1 MARIGFDIMCG
12 IAGFSL
18 SPTSKVNARKLA
30 HELLCGIES
39 RGGQASG
46 VAWQSDKGSGFFKQD
61 VAGSRLSLKT
71 MDKRSRI
78 AVLHTR
84 LATHGSVKVNA
95 NNHPVMSPDKS
106 ISLVHNGVIYNHD
119 IVRKQFSAGL
129 AEVDTA
135 VIPAIVQKFG
145 FERFDMLD
153 GDASVAWLDENN
165 RGVLMVGRLSHSPLC
180 IAQLHDGSFVFASTE
195 KLLRSAIDNLN
206 LSFSYLGIVE
216 ERTLFTVRDGRI
228 DGMDVLP
235 STSPEF
241 EVKVSASSYGRYRG
255 MTSGGS
261 SVGSVWGYED
271 DYKFNAS
278 PVGDEV
284 AEEFEDYLC
293 NFYEQDGQFYNWDGV
308 YVGDRRSMLEQFEDF
323 RYSKYWDGAGMSSD
337 NGSYDYR
344 EAYTTSGGRKS
355 LWDWE

>member
-18 SPTSKVNARKLA
+18 SSTSKVNARKLA

-46 VAWQSDKGSGFFKQD
+46 VAWQSGKGSGFFKQD

-71 MDKRSRI
+71 MDKRSRV

-95 NNHPVMSPDKS
+95 NNHPVLSPDKS

-119 IVRKQFSAGL
+119 IVRKQFVGSL

-135 VIPAIVQKFG
+135 VIPAIVQSFG

-180 IAQLHDGSFVFASTE
+180 VAQLHDGSFVFASTE
-195 KLLRSAIDNLN
+195 ALLRRALDNLG
-206 LSFSYLGIVE
+206 LSFSFLASVE
-216 ERTLFTVRDGRI
+216 ERTLLTVREGRI
-228 DGMDVLP
+228 DGVDVLP
-235 STSPEF
+235 ATSPEF
-241 EVKVSASSYGRYRG
+241 EVKVSASSYKGYRN
-255 MTSGGS
+255 MTAGFGS
-261 SVGSVWGYED
+261 EDGWD
-271 DYKFNAS
+271 DYAS
-278 PVGDEV
+278 PASDEV
-284 AEEFEDYLC
+284 AEEFEDFLC
-293 NFYEQDGQFYNWDGV
+293 NFYESDGQFFNWDGI
-308 YVGDRRSMLEQFEDF
+308 YVGDRSTMLEQFEDY
-323 RYSKYWDGAGMSSD
+323 RYSQYWAGSGMGESD
-337 NGSYDYR
+337 YASL
-344 EAYTTSGGRKS
+344 YTTGSKS
-355 LWDWE
+355 FGDWD

>member
-1 MARIGFDIMCG
+1 MSRMARIGIDIMCG

-46 VAWQSDKGSGFFKQD
+46 VAWQSAKGSGFFKQD

-71 MDKRSRI
+71 MDRRSRV

-119 IVRKQFSAGL
+119 IVRKQFAGKL

-135 VIPAIVQKFG
+135 VIPAIVESFG

-153 GDASVAWLDENN
+153 GDASVAWLDERN

-195 KLLRSAIDNLN
+195 SLLRKAIDNLS
-206 LSFSYLGIVE
+206 LSFSYIGIVE

-241 EVKVSASSYGRYRG
+241 EVKVSASSYKGYRS
-255 MTSGGS
+255 MTAGGS
-261 SVGSVWGYED
+261 ASWGSEWD
-271 DYKFNAS
+271 DYKFNSS
-278 PVGDEV
+278 PANDEV
-284 AEEFEDYLC
+284 AEEFEDFLC
-293 NFYEQDGQFYNWDGV
+293 NFYEQDGQFYNWDGI
-308 YVGDRRSMLEQFEDF
+308 YVGDRRTMLEQFEDY
-323 RYSKYWDGAGMSSD
+323 RYSQYWSGSGMGGFDHDYAGAYVDKKSFSD
-337 NGSYDYR
+337 
-344 EAYTTSGGRKS
+344 
-355 LWDWE
+355 WD

>member
-1 MARIGFDIMCG
+1 MARIGIDIMCG

-46 VAWQSDKGSGFFKQD
+46 VAWQSAKGSGFFKQD
-61 VAGSRLSLKT
+61 VAGSRLPLKS
-71 MDKRSRI
+71 MDKRSRV

-95 NNHPVMSPDKS
+95 NNHPVMSPDKT

-119 IVRKQFSAGL
+119 LVRKQFTGKL

-135 VIPAIVQKFG
+135 VIPAIVQSFG

-195 KLLRSAIDNLN
+195 SLLRKAIEGLDLT
-206 LSFSYLGIVE
+206 FSYIGIVE

-241 EVKVSASSYGRYRG
+241 EVKVSASSYKGYRN
-255 MTSGGS
+255 MTAGGYGGW
-261 SVGSVWGYED
+261 GSEWD

-278 PVGDEV
+278 PVNDEV
-284 AEEFEDYLC
+284 AEEFEDFLC

-308 YVGDRRSMLEQFEDF
+308 YVGDRRAMLEQFEDY
-323 RYSKYWDGAGMSSD
+323 RYSQYWAGSGM
-337 NGSYDYR
+337 GEHDYV
-344 EAYTTSGGRKS
+344 SGVPSRKS